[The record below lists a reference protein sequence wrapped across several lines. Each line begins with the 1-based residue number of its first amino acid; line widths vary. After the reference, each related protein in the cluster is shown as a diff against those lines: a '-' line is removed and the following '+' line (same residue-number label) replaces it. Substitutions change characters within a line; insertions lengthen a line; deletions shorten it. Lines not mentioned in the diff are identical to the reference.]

1 MGGAGG
7 AAVIGGLPGNGGA
20 GGNAGLIAA
29 PTTAPVAVA
38 QGCPATRVPY
48 QGGLAALAV

>member
-20 GGNAGLIAA
+20 GGNAGLIG
-29 PTTAPVAVA
+29 TTAPVAVA